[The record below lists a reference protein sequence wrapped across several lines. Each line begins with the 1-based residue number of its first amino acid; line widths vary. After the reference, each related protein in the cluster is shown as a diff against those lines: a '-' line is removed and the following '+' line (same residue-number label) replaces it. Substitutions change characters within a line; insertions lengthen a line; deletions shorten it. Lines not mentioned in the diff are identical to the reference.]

1 MKTYLLDSINRLK
14 RFSQNL
20 DVQAT
25 LCGRSWLVFKDS
37 GDKEVYIFEPDNS
50 LVISIKG
57 VVTNATWRYLAVNQ
71 SLIISSK
78 DSSFM
83 LHPKFADDVLFVLE
97 LDGTNEC
104 SFLID
109 EKNKESFLPSTYT
122 EVTNYLYLKEQI
134 LLELEKQNEIETNE
148 AINNQDINVDNETE
162 KNTDKDIN
170 TVIAICLF
178 ALILILVLIVGNMLI

>member
-1 MKTYLLDSINRLK
+1 
-14 RFSQNL
+14 
-20 DVQAT
+20 
-25 LCGRSWLVFKDS
+25 
-37 GDKEVYIFEPDNS
+37 
-50 LVISIKG
+50 
-57 VVTNATWRYLAVNQ
+57 
-71 SLIISSK
+71 
-78 DSSFM
+78 M